1 MLDPVLPIAMYLLL
15 GYLYKVVFHDNSKQL
30 IEFIIYFSL
39 PSIVFSKIYP
49 LVLDEKILG
58 LILMFIGFI
67 LFNLTLAYFVGKFVL
82 KLERLLLATFMIMAT
97 FGNTS
102 FIGFSYIDAF
112 YGQDYIVYGLIY
124 DLFGS
129 FLLLVSIGMFII
141 TWGSGRKNNISG
153 IFKSVFLFPPTIMF
167 FVTVIAKNFDVPNF
181 MLLTTE
187 TLGATLVPIA
197 MIAIGMKLEL
207 KHIFQK
213 FHIVSTAMLIK
224 MIVVPIIVLV
234 GFKMFYG
241 IDETWVKVT
250 IIEVAMPPMTMA
262 TVLAIK
268 GGLDEKVAINSLVLG
283 VLLSLLTITAYTSYL
298 G

>member
-1 MLDPVLPIAMYLLL
+1 MLDPVLPIALYLLL
-15 GYLYKVVFHDNSKQL
+15 GYLFKVVYHDNSKQL

-49 LVLDEKILG
+49 LDLDERILG

-67 LFNLTLAYFVGKFVL
+67 LFNLALAYFVGRL
-82 KLERLLLATFMIMAT
+82 MKLNKLLLATFMIMAT

-141 TWGSGRKNNISG
+141 TWGSGKKNNV
-153 IFKSVFLFPPTIMF
+153 KSILSSALLFPPSIIF
-167 FVTVIAKNFDVPNF
+167 FVTVFAKNFEVPTF
-181 MLLTTE
+181 LLLTTE

-213 FHIVSTAMLIK
+213 FHIVSMAMLLK
-224 MIVVPIIVLV
+224 MVIVPIIVLL
-234 GFKMFYG
+234 GFQLFYG

-283 VLLSLLTITAYTSYL
+283 VLLSLLTITMYTNYL
-298 G
+298 A

>member
-1 MLDPVLPIAMYLLL
+1 MLDPVLPIALYLFL
-15 GYLYKVVFHDNSKQL
+15 GYFFKVIFHDNSKEL

-39 PSIVFSKIYP
+39 PAIVFSKIYP
-49 LVLDEKILG
+49 LTLDFRILS

-67 LFNLTLAYFVGKFVL
+67 LLNLTLAYFIGKL
-82 KLERLLLATFMIMAT
+82 MKLDKLLLATFMIMAT

-112 YGQDYIVYGLIY
+112 YGQEYIVYGLIY

-141 TWGSGRKNNISG
+141 TWGSGRKNSANT
-153 IFKSVFLFPPTIMF
+153 IFKNIFLFPPSIMF
-167 FVTVIAKNFDVPNF
+167 FVTVIAKNYEVPNF
-181 MLLTTE
+181 LILTSE
-187 TLGATLVPIA
+187 SLGATLVPIA

-207 KHIFQK
+207 KHIFAK
-213 FHIVSTAMLIK
+213 FHIVSMAMILK
-224 MIVVPIIVLV
+224 MVIVPIIVLI
-234 GFKMFYG
+234 GFQLFYG

-283 VLLSLLTITAYTSYL
+283 VLLSLVTITAYTKYL
-298 G
+298 A

>member
-15 GYLYKVVFHDNSKQL
+15 GYLFKVIYHDNSKQL

-39 PSIVFSKIYP
+39 PAIVFSKIYP
-49 LVLDEKILG
+49 LNLDERILG
-58 LILMFIGFI
+58 LIIMFMCFI
-67 LFNLTLAYFVGKFVL
+67 LFNLALAYFIGKL
-82 KLERLLLATFMIMAT
+82 MKLERLLLATFMIMAT

-129 FLLLVSIGMFII
+129 FLLLVSLGMFII
-141 TWGSGRKNNISG
+141 TWGSGRKNDT
-153 IFKSVFLFPPTIMF
+153 KSILKSALLFPPSLMF
-167 FVTVIAKNFDVPNF
+167 LLTVLIKNFEVPNF
-181 MLLTTE
+181 VLLTSE

-207 KHIFQK
+207 KHIFVK
-213 FHIVSTAMLIK
+213 FHIVSMAMILK
-224 MIVVPIIVLV
+224 MIIVPIIVLL
-234 GFKMFYG
+234 GFQLFYG
-241 IDETWVKVT
+241 INETWVKVT

-283 VLLSLLTITAYTSYL
+283 VLLSLVTITMYTRYL
-298 G
+298 A

>member
-1 MLDPVLPIAMYLLL
+1 MLDPVLPIAIYLAL
-15 GYLYKVVFHDNSKQL
+15 GYLFKTVFHDNSKQL

-39 PSIVFSKIYP
+39 PAIVFSKIYP
-49 LVLDEKILG
+49 LTLDERIVG
-58 LILMFIGFI
+58 LVLMFISFI
-67 LFNLTLAYFVGKFVL
+67 LFNLLLAYFVG
-82 KLERLLLATFMIMAT
+82 RLMRLNRLYLATFMIMAT

-129 FLLLVSIGMFII
+129 FLLLVSVGMFII
-141 TWGSGRKNNISG
+141 TWGSGKKNDVKS

-167 FVTVIAKNFDVPNF
+167 FITVFAKNFEVPNF
-181 MLLTTE
+181 LILTSQ
-187 TLGATLVPIA
+187 TLGSTLVPIA

-207 KHIFQK
+207 KHIFARL
-213 FHIVSTAMLIK
+213 HVVTTAMTLK
-224 MIVVPIIVLV
+224 MIVVPIIVLI
-234 GFKMFYG
+234 GFKYFYG
-241 IDETWVKVT
+241 IDQTWVKVT

-268 GGLDEKVAINSLVLG
+268 GGLDEKIAINSLVLG
-283 VLLSLLTITAYTSYL
+283 VLLSLVTISLYTSYL
-298 G
+298 A

>member
-1 MLDPVLPIAMYLLL
+1 MLDPVLPIALFLFL
-15 GYLYKVVFHDNSKQL
+15 GYLFKLIYHDNSKQL

-49 LVLDEKILG
+49 LVLDEKIFG
-58 LILMFIGFI
+58 LILMFICFI
-67 LFNLTLAYFVGKFVL
+67 LFNLTLAYFIGKMM
-82 KLERLLLATFMIMAT
+82 KLDKLLLATFMIMAT

-141 TWGSGRKNNISG
+141 TWGSGRKNDT
-153 IFKSVFLFPPTIMF
+153 KSILKSILLFPPSLMF
-167 FVTVIAKNFDVPNF
+167 FITILAKNFEVPNY
-181 MLLTTE
+181 LILTSE
-187 TLGATLVPIA
+187 TLGLTLVPIA

-207 KHIFQK
+207 KNIFSK
-213 FHIVSTAMLIK
+213 FHIVSMAMILK
-224 MIVVPIIVLV
+224 MVIVPIIVLI
-234 GFKMFYG
+234 GFQLFYG
-241 IDETWVKVT
+241 INETWVKVT

-268 GGLDEKVAINSLVLG
+268 GGLDERVAVNSLVLG
-283 VLLSLLTITAYTSYL
+283 VIASLFTITAYTSYL